1 MRAAALVSI
10 AIAASAVLVQ
20 AATLHVPLQYATIQP
35 ALDAASAGDTVLVA
49 PGTYTGSSNR
59 NLAFSKPLVVRSEA
73 GPEMTTIDVE
83 GNESN
88 PGRGFLI
95 TSSAV
100 GPETVLEG
108 FTIRNGFMADSTA
121 AATRH
126 QSDVKH
132 DLSGAGIM
140 LRFSASPTI
149 RNCII
154 RSCHSDFTGGGIGV
168 EFGAAPRIE
177 NCVVTACTAGFT
189 GGAISV
195 ETGAAPT
202 LVGCTFTGNRAREG
216 GGAHFGGAVTQVTSC
231 LFAGNTGENRG
242 GGVDAI
248 FGTTLTLER
257 SVVWNNCSANGA
269 DLFADPA
276 IALPN
281 GGALQL
287 ACSAVDTTLVS
298 DGGGVIE
305 WTGENVFTDPGFCDP
320 AACAIAPTSA
330 GVYGVVDSSAMLA
343 DNNACGEKIGPQ
355 EVGCTTA
362 VEESSWGGIKSIYRR

>member
-1 MRAAALVSI
+1 MRAAAFGFI
-10 AIAASAVLVQ
+10 AIASSAVL
-20 AATLHVPLQYATIQP
+20 AHSATLRVPLQYATIQP

-49 PGTYTGSSNR
+49 PGTYSGSSNR
-59 NLAFSKPLVVRSEA
+59 NLTFSKQLIVRSEA
-73 GPEMTTIDVE
+73 GPEMTILDVA
-83 GNESN
+83 GDESN

-100 GPETVLEG
+100 GRETLLEG
-108 FTIRNGFMADSTA
+108 FTILNGFMADSTGGP
-121 AATRH
+121 TRV
-126 QSDVKH
+126 QSDAKH

-149 RNCII
+149 RNCIV
-154 RSCHSDFTGGGIGV
+154 RNCHSDFTGGGIGV

-177 NCVVTACTAGFT
+177 NCIVIACTAGFT
-189 GGAISV
+189 GGGISV

-202 LVGCTFTGNRAREG
+202 LAACTFTGNRAREG

-276 IALPN
+276 IALQD
-281 GGALQL
+281 GGALQIT
-287 ACSAVDTTLVS
+287 CSAVDTTGVS
-298 DGGGVIE
+298 DTGSVIE
-305 WTGENVFTDPGFCDP
+305 WSGENVFSDPGFCDP
-320 AACAIAPTSA
+320 AACAIAPTDDGIYDVA
-330 GVYGVVDSSAMLA
+330 ESSPLLA
-343 DNNACGEKIGPQ
+343 DNNACGQKIGPQ
-355 EVGCTTA
+355 NIGCATPI
-362 VEESSWGGIKSIYRR
+362 EPESWGRIKSIYRR